1 MSNETHATTKAPLCA
16 GLCHAHGVDRRTF
29 LGAATL
35 AALGALVQAC
45 SNPTG
50 GSFFSGSYGG
60 PFTVSLAAYPA
71 LATTGGVARVDGGH
85 GGPTALVRTGTA
97 SFTALSLV
105 CPHQGFAPIDVTN
118 TGFYCPNHGSS
129 FSKTGAFTG
138 GPAFGNLPSYAT
150 SYNATAGTVTVSRP
164 S

>member
-1 MSNETHATTKAPLCA
+1 MSTETPVTMKAPLCA
-16 GLCHAHGVDRRTF
+16 GLCQAPGVNRRAF

-35 AALGALVQAC
+35 AALGALVEAC

-50 GSFFSGSYGG
+50 NFFNGSYGG
-60 PFTVSLAAYPA
+60 PFTVTLASYPA
-71 LATTGGVARVDGGH
+71 LATTGGVARVDGGN
-85 GGPTALVRTGTA
+85 GAPTALVRTGTG

-105 CPHQGFAPIDVTN
+105 CPHQGFAPIDITGS
-118 TGFYCPNHGSS
+118 GFYCPNHGSS
-129 FSKTGAFTG
+129 FARTGAYNG